1 MLEPEHIL
9 HDRYQL
15 KEKLG
20 HNASRQ
26 TWLAE
31 DIQTSPPER
40 AIHQTVDK
48 TGQPVQTV

>member
-1 MLEPEHIL
+1 MLERGQVL
-9 HDRYQL
+9 HQRYQL

-31 DIQTSPPER
+31 DTSSEPSELVIVKLL
-40 AIHQTVDK
+40 AFGD
-48 TGQPVQTV
+48 